1 MRYLLDTNIVIFGG
15 RSLDFQAYLDQQFSL
30 FSADNRRLISVVT
43 TAELLVYTKANLI
56 GSKRLNR
63 QMNLIG
69 ECQEIQI
76 SRDIIR
82 AYAEID
88 LFGKGKHPN
97 IELKGSHRIM
107 GKNDLWI
114 AATAIVTGAEL
125 ITTDKDFIHLDGRF
139 LKVHFID
146 TEKVLNS

>member
-15 RSLDFQAYLDQQFSL
+15 RSLDFQAHLDRQFSL
-30 FSADNRRLISVVT
+30 FNAENRRLISVVT

-63 QMNLIG
+63 QMNLMS
-69 ECQEIQI
+69 EYQEIQI

-88 LFGKGKHPN
+88 LFGKG
-97 IELKGSHRIM
+97 EASEDR
-107 GKNDLWI
+107 
-114 AATAIVTGAEL
+114 T
-125 ITTDKDFIHLDGRF
+125 
-139 LKVHFID
+139 
-146 TEKVLNS
+146 